1 MKKVLFY
8 LLTFVAFKSNII
20 NAASFD
26 NQCITSSNTFTT
38 FIRSV
43 GLYLAYNLE
52 DGYREDTFTI
62 ETTKPDNTKILFI
75 NLGIERT
82 YNHSKFPPDIKSRI
96 LSNEFSKIIIKNCFF
111 YRILLCLEDIN
122 FYRLNR
128 LNRLNSLQLEY
139 VDPSEAEI
147 RTLKDRFDKVD
158 MQLEILLRDSSN
170 PQIRKS
176 FFLRPV
182 RETLKKLK
190 SH

>member
-1 MKKVLFY
+1 MKKVLFH
-8 LLTFVAFKSNII
+8 LLTFVALNSNII
-20 NAASFD
+20 NAAASD
-26 NQCITSSNTFTT
+26 NECITSSNAFTT

-43 GLYLAYNLE
+43 GLHLAYNLE

-82 YNHSKFPPDIKSRI
+82 YNHSRFPPDIKSRI
-96 LSNEFSKIIIKNCFF
+96 LSNEFSEIIIKNCFF

-128 LNRLNSLQLEY
+128 LNSLQLEY

-147 RTLKDRFDKVD
+147 LTLKDRFDKVD